1 MEKKRIYPEQTP
13 PQNIPYA
20 SSNKKMP
27 FSYIVPKDETVIIE
41 QDANGVLYLST
52 GISKVATPVLTV
64 DGYTVSAVC
73 ATEGAVIYY
82 TTDGSTPSI
91 NSSVYSTPVTMQGKE
106 FRFVAVKNGMVNSN
120 EASVTT
126 GINYFR
132 FVAVENNTII
142 VMNSQ
147 LATPP
152 VLEYSTDGGKTF
164 NSLDFSL
171 EKGIFISE
179 EMSLVNAGDVVYMRG
194 KNESFTE
201 GKEDYSHFDI
211 NGVARAEGN
220 IMTLLDFED
229 PERKTLEKEGVFKSL
244 FSGCTGLTAAPELPA
259 ETLSDNCYHGMFQG
273 CTGLTAAPELPA
285 NTLKNGCYNSMF
297 YGCAGLTAAPEL
309 PAETLADGCYS
320 SMFSGCIGL
329 KSVTIHI
336 ITWNILYTDNWLYGV
351 TGSGTFTKPAK
362 TNMGTAGPSTVPV
375 GWTVIDI

>member
-41 QDANGVLYLST
+41 QDANGVLYIST
-52 GISKVATPVLTV
+52 NISKVATPVLTV

-132 FVAVENNTII
+132 FVAVENNTSIL
-142 VMNSQ
+142 MKST
-147 LATPP
+147 LAKPP
-152 VLEYSTDGGKTF
+152 VLEYSIDGGETF
-164 NSLDFSL
+164 NLLDFTL
-171 EKGIFISE
+171 IDVAYTSE
-179 EMSLVNAGDVVYMRG
+179 TIDLDAGDVVYMRG
-194 KNESFTE
+194 KN
-201 GKEDYSHFDI
+201 DYFAQDKYISTFDI

-220 IMTLLDFED
+220 IMTLLDFD
-229 PERKTLEKEGVFKSL
+229 KPDRKILVIGNVFESL
-244 FSGCTGLTAAPELPA
+244 FHGCTGLTAAPELPA
-259 ETLSDNCYHGMFQG
+259 TTLSASCYRSMFQGCTGLTAAPELPATTLADYCYSGMFQG

-285 NTLKNGCYNSMF
+285 T
-297 YGCAGLTAAPEL
+297 
-309 PAETLADGCYS
+309 TLASNCYTN
-320 SMFSGCIGL
+320 MFNRCEHL
-329 KSVTIHI
+329 NSVTIQ
-336 ITWNILYTDNWLYGV
+336 TLVWNSVYTANWLYGV
-351 TGSGTFTKPAK
+351 NNSGTFTKPSK
-362 TNMGTAGPSTVPV
+362 TDMGTAGPSTVPV
-375 GWTVIDI
+375 GWTVIDM